1 MSDAPEKA
9 RTPNLSVRSRTLY
22 PIELLVHAFDAPNN
36 IANQTFFV
44 KPGFEA
50 LHRFRS

>member
-22 PIELLVHAFDAPNN
+22 PIELLVHALKATIS
-36 IANQTFFV
+36 IAKHKIFV
-44 KPGFEA
+44 KKINEIIP
-50 LHRFRS
+50 FRS